1 MPKILKNLDNDV
13 LFNFFIDLHDVDV
26 DNVNFDNDILD
37 NDEISYAHCFG

>member
-1 MPKILKNLDNDV
+1 MPKILKNLDNAV
-13 LFNFFIDLHDVDV
+13 LFNFNIDLHDVDV